1 MTTIRQHLFAMADE
15 GYKRFHCRLIP
26 TVDPD
31 TVIGVRT
38 PALRAYAK
46 SLSEEQAAVFTAE
59 LPHTYYDE
67 NNLHAFLIERIGEI
81 DACLAAVERFLPFV
95 DNWATC
101 DMMRPKVFA
110 KHKEAILAK
119 SGEWL
124 GSSHPYTIRYGL
136 EMWMLHGLGD
146 AFDPAFLERAA
157 SVRSDEYYVRM
168 MVAWF
173 FATALTKRYDDALA
187 YLEEHRLDAWTH
199 AKAIQKAC
207 ESRVIS
213 PEQKAYLKTLK
224 G

>member
-1 MTTIRQHLFAMADE
+1 MTTIQQQLFAMADE

-38 PALRAYAK
+38 PTLRAYAK
-46 SLSEEQAAVFTAE
+46 TLSKDDAAAFTAS

-67 NNLHAFLIERIGEI
+67 NNLHAFLVEHITDFGECIAAIEH
-81 DACLAAVERFLPFV
+81 FLPYV

-110 KHKEAILAK
+110 KHKDMILTK
-119 SGEWL
+119 SREWVC
-124 GSSHPYTIRYGL
+124 SSHPYTIRYGL
-136 EMWMLHGLGD
+136 EMLMLHGLD
-146 AFDPAFLERAA
+146 EAFDPAFLELAA
-157 SVRSDEYYVRM
+157 AVRSEEYYVHM

-173 FATALTKRYDDALA
+173 FATALTKRYDDALPF
-187 YLEEHRLDAWTH
+187 LQERRLDARTH

-207 ESRVIS
+207 ESRVITL
-213 PEQKAYLKTLK
+213 EHKAYLRTLK